1 MVIRS
6 SKFAEEIV
14 LTYNKLTLYKRKIIK
29 YSVMQQKTM
38 RVKSWDPT
46 TQTFKYDVVKI
57 EGYRFTDDDRMKIC
71 SEFLESGMSAQ
82 KIAEKYHIN
91 SKEVIYGWVKKF
103 LGEKSLSLA
112 SFVTPDPMKEKSVED
127 QLMELKAENKRLQ
140 DALDMANLRAKAYE
154 TMIEVAEKNLNI
166 SIRKKAGTK
175 Q

>member
-1 MVIRS
+1 MR
-6 SKFAEEIV
+6 
-14 LTYNKLTLYKRKIIK
+14 
-29 YSVMQQKTM
+29 QKTV

-46 TQTFKYDVVKI
+46 TQRFKYDVVKV
-57 EGYRFTDDDRMKIC
+57 EGYLFNDEDRMRIC
-71 SEFLESGMSAQ
+71 SEFLESGQPASVFV
-82 KIAEKYHIN
+82 EKYHLN
-91 SKEVIYGWVKKF
+91 SKEVLYGWVKKF
-103 LGEKSLSLA
+103 LDGKKYVPLE

>member
-1 MVIRS
+1 
-6 SKFAEEIV
+6 
-14 LTYNKLTLYKRKIIK
+14 
-29 YSVMQQKTM
+29 M

-46 TQTFKYDVVKI
+46 TQKFKYDVVII

-71 SEFLESGMSAQ
+71 SEFLESGQPASVFV
-82 KIAEKYHIN
+82 EKYHLN
-91 SKEVIYGWVKKF
+91 SKEVLYGWIKKF
-103 LGEKSLSLA
+103 LDGKNCVPLE
-112 SFVTPDPMKEKSVED
+112 SFVSPDPMKEKSIEA

-140 DALDMANLRAKAYE
+140 EALDMANLRAKAYE

>member
-1 MVIRS
+1 
-6 SKFAEEIV
+6 
-14 LTYNKLTLYKRKIIK
+14 
-29 YSVMQQKTM
+29 MQQKTM

-46 TQTFKYDVVKI
+46 TQKFKYDVVKI

-71 SEFLESGMSAQ
+71 SEFLESGQPASVFV
-82 KIAEKYHIN
+82 EKYHLN
-91 SKEVIYGWVKKF
+91 SKEVLYGWIKKF
-103 LGEKSLSLA
+103 LDGKNCVPLE
-112 SFVTPDPMKEKSVED
+112 SFVSPDPMKEKSIEA

-140 DALDMANLRAKAYE
+140 EALEMANLRAKAYE